1 MLITWF
7 LKHWCEAWWD
17 YLPCYTWLTQKQRF
31 INHFSKLEKVIQQHG
46 HPVTFSLL
54 QGGRE
59 GSPQQFTTQPQSTN
73 PPRQGWGTAEDEQNS
88 SFLIWHRK
96 FCWAQTVINSVLSS
110 ATAAA
115 AAPVALWVHFAPQG
129 PQFSLIQPQK
139 ILDSPSGGI
148 SIGAGS
154 VLRERAVASPGTES
168 NSGPSSVCAR
178 ISAESKIC
186 HSFLW
191 GLLVL
196 CAGSQKWKT
205 SVFLLWP
212 VRNLGLIMDISLL
225 SSLLLSSA
233 PWWWAKGCREKLWV
247 TFRFSL
253 DREEMTVEVGRKS
266 SHPESWGWNLHISK
280 GLFMEDYAFSSMI
293 KAKSGSSSP
302 SGIGSRDMKKLHPLF
317 LFEPYKPSV
326 SLS

>member
-1 MLITWF
+1 MRDSRRWTELLF
-7 LKHWCEAWWD
+7 P
-17 YLPCYTWLTQKQRF
+17 YLTQKV
-31 INHFSKLEKVIQQHG
+31 L
-46 HPVTFSLL
+46 
-54 QGGRE
+54 
-59 GSPQQFTTQPQSTN
+59 
-73 PPRQGWGTAEDEQNS
+73 
-88 SFLIWHRK
+88 
-96 FCWAQTVINSVLSS
+96 LSS
-110 ATAAA
+110 DCDKLCAQLSHCCCCSSHSLGTF
-115 AAPVALWVHFAPQG
+115 WGPQG

-154 VLRERAVASPGTES
+154 VLREKAVASPGTES

-178 ISAESKIC
+178 ISAESKTC

-266 SHPESWGWNLHISK
+266 SHPESWGRNLHISK
-280 GLFMEDYAFSSMI
+280 GLFMEDYAFSSMT
-293 KAKSGSSSP
+293 KAKSGLSAQVALAVETWKSCTCYFSLNPTSQVFPCPNCISSAVP
-302 SGIGSRDMKKLHPLF
+302 KLKHF
-317 LFEPYKPSV
+317 L
-326 SLS
+326 